1 MRSGCSA
8 RGTLIDRNTAPSS
21 TSAVDGALF
30 LAELASRCFRPRV
43 KTIAACIAL
52 AFVLVPAL
60 ATADEAPQQ
69 NVVQLAQAIED
80 QAAALSTDDCTTAC
94 KALASM
100 QRAADRLCK
109 MDPGPSCTKARA
121 TVDSATRRVRD
132 ACPTCASALAPNEP
146 PPPPPAQT
154 DERTKGEEV
163 ATQAAPPAESRR
175 GGCAGCDAGGGPPAS
190 DATLIAFAWLMTR
203 ARRKRRRRDAK

>member
-1 MRSGCSA
+1 M
-8 RGTLIDRNTAPSS
+8 
-21 TSAVDGALF
+21 
-30 LAELASRCFRPRV
+30 

-52 AFVLVPAL
+52 AFFLVPAL
-60 ATADEAPQQ
+60 AMADEGPQE
-69 NVVQLAQAIED
+69 NAVQLAQSIED

-132 ACPTCASALAPNEP
+132 ACPTCASALAPNQP
-146 PPPPPAQT
+146 PPPPPAT
-154 DERTKGEEV
+154 PAPNEDRTKGEEV

-175 GGCAGCDAGGGPPAS
+175 GGCAGCDAAGGPPMS
-190 DATLIAFAWLMTR
+190 DAALFAFAWLMTR
-203 ARRKRRRRDAK
+203 ARRKRSRRAVK